1 MSLTLSIERTVD
13 RRSLDDMLRHLEAEN
28 DALRR
33 QIWLL
38 ERKLGERA
46 AEGNHAAL

>member
-13 RRSLDDMLRHLEAEN
+13 RRDPEQRIRHLEAQA
-28 DALRR
+28 DALRAL
-33 QIWLL
+33 IAEL

-46 AEGNHAAL
+46 AVGNHAAL